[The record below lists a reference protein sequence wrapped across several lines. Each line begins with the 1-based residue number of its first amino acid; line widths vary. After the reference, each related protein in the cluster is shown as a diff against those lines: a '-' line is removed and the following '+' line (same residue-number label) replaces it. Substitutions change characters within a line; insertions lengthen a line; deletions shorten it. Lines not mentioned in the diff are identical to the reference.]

1 MNIINFLTDMGV
13 DVVTITDDENG
24 KEKVTT
30 FKGKSAHP
38 KEDEPKFDDN
48 HDHVDFNST
57 TSPVHY

>member
-13 DVVTITDDENG
+13 DVVTFTDDENG

-38 KEDEPKFDDN
+38 KKDEPEYEVDEF
-48 HDHVDFNST
+48 DFNST
-57 TSPVHY
+57 SSPIHY